1 MSAKQLLFRAGARET
16 LLHGA
21 EAVADAVRVT
31 LGPKS
36 KCVLI
41 DKRFGHPLVCNDGVT
56 IAREL
61 ELKEPVE
68 NLGARVLREAAEKT
82 GDSVG
87 DGTTTA
93 TLLAF
98 SIFSEGIRNIAAGA
112 SAIDLK
118 RGLERGLRASVR
130 ALRERSRPVSGY
142 QDRQHIATVS
152 AHNDESIGQM
162 VADALEKVGPEGVIT
177 VEEAK
182 TTESVLDVV
191 DGMQFDRGYISPYFV
206 SEPEAMKTV
215 LENCLILLYE
225 KKISAMKE
233 LLPLLEQIAR
243 EAQPLLIIA
252 EDVEAEALATLV
264 VNKIRGTLACL
275 AVKAPGYGDRRK
287 AMMEDIAIL
296 TGGRLIAEELGL
308 KLEAVTAQDLGRA
321 QRVVADKDKTTI
333 IAGAGKKEAIA
344 ARCAE
349 IRHQIEE
356 STSEYDREK
365 LRERLARLS
374 GGVAVIRAG
383 APSETEMKNRKEA
396 FEDAISAARAASE
409 EGIVPGGGV
418 ALLSAIPSLEQEE
431 RACDGD
437 ERTGVKILRR
447 ALEAPARQIA
457 ENSGV
462 DGGVVVDR
470 IRAVGCTVGFDAA
483 QNRYT
488 DLVAAGI
495 IDPTKVVR
503 IALENA
509 VSVASTLLLTEV
521 TLTEIPDKHRRRTV
535 TRRELRWSE
544 APRAA
549 GLRDSGGIG
558 QGCRCGRDRAQRC
571 GGH

>member
-1 MSAKQLLFRAGARET
+1 MPAKELHFRSDARET
-16 LLHGA
+16 LLRGA
-21 EAVADAVRVT
+21 ASVADAVRVT

-68 NLGARVLREAAEKT
+68 NLGMRVLREAAEKT
-82 GDSVG
+82 GDAVG
-87 DGTTTA
+87 DGTTTS

-98 SIFSEGIRNIAAGA
+98 SIFSEGIRNIGAGA

-118 RGLERGLRASVR
+118 RGLERGLRAAVR
-130 ALRERSRPVSGY
+130 ALHDRSRPVAGY
-142 QDRQHIATVS
+142 QDRMQVATVS
-152 AHNDESIGQM
+152 AHNDESIGKM

-182 TTESVLDVV
+182 TTETVLDVV
-191 DGMQFDRGYISPYFV
+191 DGMQFDRGFISPYFITD
-206 SEPEAMKTV
+206 PESMKAV

-225 KKISAMKE
+225 KKISNMKE
-233 LLPLLEQIAR
+233 LLPLLEEAAR
-243 EAQPLLIIA
+243 QAQPLLIIA

-264 VNKIRGTLACL
+264 VNKIRGTLSCL
-275 AVKAPGYGDRRK
+275 AVKAPGYGDRRE

-296 TGGRLIAEELGL
+296 TGGRLIAEELGV
-308 KLEAVTAQDLGRA
+308 KLENLTLADLGRA
-321 QRVVADKDKTTI
+321 NRVVADKDTTTI
-333 IAGAGKKEAIA
+333 VAGTGKKEAISG
-344 ARCAE
+344 RCAE
-349 IRHQIEE
+349 IRKQIEE
-356 STSEYDREK
+356 STSDYDKEK

-383 APSETEMKNRKEA
+383 APSETEMKSRKEA
-396 FEDAISAARAASE
+396 FEDAICAAKAAAE

-418 ALLSAIPSLEQEE
+418 ALLGAVPAVELEEK
-431 RACDGD
+431 ACEGD
-437 ERTGVKILRR
+437 ERTGVRILKR
-447 ALEAPARQIA
+447 ALETPARQIA

-470 IRAVGCTVGFDAA
+470 IRSANGAIGFDAA
-483 QNRYT
+483 LNRYT

-503 IALENA
+503 VALENA
-509 VSVASTLLLTEV
+509 VSVASTLLLTEATMTDV
-521 TLTEIPDKHRRRTV
+521 PEKHAPSAERSAGTEMD
-535 TRRELRWSE
+535 
-544 APRAA
+544 
-549 GLRDSGGIG
+549 
-558 QGCRCGRDRAQRC
+558 
-571 GGH
+571 